1 MKSKDLEVDI
11 LNRIAIMQ
19 LGYPDLIRPGEKVHE
34 EYGLLRSFRRG
45 LNSETQNRGVS
56 DGDID
61 HNNRW
66 RKMERAGAR
75 KSKLMMREHCI
86 DVLVSLEIFLR
97 YSQAL

>member
-1 MKSKDLEVDI
+1 MKSKDLEVGI

-19 LGYPDLIRPGEKVHE
+19 LGYPDLIRPGVEVHE

-66 RKMERAGAR
+66 RKM
-75 KSKLMMREHCI
+75 
-86 DVLVSLEIFLR
+86 
-97 YSQAL
+97 